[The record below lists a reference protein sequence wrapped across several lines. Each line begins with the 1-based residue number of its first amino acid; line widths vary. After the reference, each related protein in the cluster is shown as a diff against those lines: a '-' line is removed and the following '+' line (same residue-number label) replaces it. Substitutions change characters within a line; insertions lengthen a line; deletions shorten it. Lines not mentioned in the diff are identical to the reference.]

1 MFYNRKHLY
10 LCKLTIVFD
19 ILMLTGESVSD
30 TIIEQV
36 FATFCVGN
44 KPIPSFFVN
53 SRDYSLIFL

>member
-36 FATFCVGN
+36 FATFCVG
-44 KPIPSFFVN
+44 K
-53 SRDYSLIFL
+53 